1 MNCTLCDTSLEK
13 MADKYF
19 YICQTCEAFVK
30 HSKYYVN
37 SKLEK
42 ERYEEHNNDVNDLR
56 YQNFTSPIT
65 NAISENQTQ
74 NQLGLDYGCGTG
86 PVISNQ
92 LAEKGFQVKL
102 YDPYF
107 WPDRAYIKHKYDYIF
122 SCEVFEHFHNP
133 KQEIES
139 LIQLLKPNGR
149 LYIMTHSYHSEIDFA
164 NWYYRKD
171 PTHVFIYTKNT
182 FEFIAKK
189 FNLTIEKI
197 NERIVILKNCLQH
210 RL

>member
-1 MNCTLCDTSLEK
+1 MKCTLCDTTLEK
-13 MADKYF
+13 MADEYF
-19 YICQTCEAFVK
+19 FICNDCGAYVK
-30 HSKYYVN
+30 DSKYYVN

-86 PVISNQ
+86 PVISHQ

-107 WPDRAYIKHKYDYIF
+107 CPDQAYKKHKYDYIF

-182 FEFIAKK
+182 FEFIAMK

-197 NERIVILKNCLQH
+197 NERIVILKNCLQQ
-210 RL
+210 RV